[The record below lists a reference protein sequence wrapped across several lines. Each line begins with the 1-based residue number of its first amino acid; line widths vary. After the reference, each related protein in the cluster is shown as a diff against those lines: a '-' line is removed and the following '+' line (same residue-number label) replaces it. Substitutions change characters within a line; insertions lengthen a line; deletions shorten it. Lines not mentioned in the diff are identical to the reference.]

1 MAQTL
6 RHIGFNIDHGGLDYG
21 EIISL
26 SKLGEE
32 ASYDSIA
39 FYDHL
44 YSMTGENELCLETWS
59 LLPALALESNK
70 VKLLPLVTNNLFRHP
85 GVLAK
90 MAASLDNL
98 SAGRL
103 IFGIGAGWYE
113 KEALDFGYKFPNLK
127 TRLEMLD
134 ESLQVISKL
143 WTEDKAT
150 FKGRYYS
157 LEDAESLPKPTR
169 KPPILIGGK
178 ARGVLELVAKH
189 ADMCNFT
196 LRGLEVKRCEKLLQT
211 LQEICDKQGRDY
223 NLISKTISGPCFFA
237 ESKEDLEKELVQDSK
252 RRGMSLEE
260 TRKFYESS
268 SLFGTVD
275 QIIDQVEQYEKVGIE
290 GMMLRFNKQKQAEKA
305 RAFSTMI
312 MPKVKG

>member
-1 MAQTL
+1 M
-6 RHIGFNIDHGGLDYG
+6 RHIGFNIDHEGLDYP
-21 EIISL
+21 EVLSL
-26 SKLGEE
+26 TKLGEE
-32 ASYDSIA
+32 SGYDSIA

-44 YSMTGENELCLETWS
+44 YSMSGEDELCLETWS
-59 LLPALALESNK
+59 LLPALALETNRA
-70 VKLLPLVTNNLFRHP
+70 KLLPLVTNNLFRHP

-98 SAGRL
+98 SKGRL

-196 LRGLEVKRCEKLLQT
+196 LQDLEVKRCEKLLQM
-211 LQEICDKQGRDY
+211 LQEICDTQGRDY

-237 ESKEDLEKELVQDSK
+237 ESKEALEKELVEDSK

-260 TRKFYESS
+260 TRKFYERS

-275 QIIDQVEQYEKVGIE
+275 QIVDQAGQYEKIGVE
-290 GMMLRFNKQKQAEKA
+290 GMMLRFNKQRQGEKA
-305 RAFSTMI
+305 RAFSTLI
-312 MPKVKG
+312 LPKVKD